1 MSFRLLY
8 PPPPPSPPRRQE
20 VTTSHAITFARLT
33 AKLFWLKQVSTELRK
48 LSLIRDESTVLL
60 NKLAE
65 QVEDFSVA
73 LMDQVNTQEESSIES
88 KKENT
93 DTYASLLDEITESA
107 ICFSQKKV
115 IYSLEAKI

>member
-1 MSFRLLY
+1 M
-8 PPPPPSPPRRQE
+8 
-20 VTTSHAITFARLT
+20 T

-107 ICFSQKKV
+107 IRFSQKKV